1 MSEKTQ
7 RGPHSP
13 AAKKTPK
20 AAKRVAEPET
30 VPFAPMSEKTLRG
43 PHSPAAKRTSKA
55 AESVAKPKTVMPAPP
70 PGGPYEKTD
79 AENGAPRMNARP
91 VATSAASSGEYCLAD
106 GVADLGD
113 LRATSLL

>member
-30 VPFAPMSEKTLRG
+30 VPLAPMSERTQRG

-55 AESVAKPKTVMPAPP
+55 VEGVTKPKTVPPAPP
-70 PGGPYEKTD
+70 PGGPYE
-79 AENGAPRMNARP
+79 EG
-91 VATSAASSGEYCLAD
+91 
-106 GVADLGD
+106 
-113 LRATSLL
+113 

>member
-1 MSEKTQ
+1 
-7 RGPHSP
+7 
-13 AAKKTPK
+13 
-20 AAKRVAEPET
+20 
-30 VPFAPMSEKTLRG
+30 
-43 PHSPAAKRTSKA
+43 
-55 AESVAKPKTVMPAPP
+55 MPAPP